1 MLSHDN
7 SEQRVE
13 RVRVRL
19 EGSTWS
25 VPFGL
30 DQVSHVL
37 ARVSAG
43 DSLSTVGGDFQSS
56 EMRGELEPE
65 CPISPNTRG
74 VTGACC
80 RVDRTMVDFSY
91 DTRDKLSDRCANC
104 STLQPDVTQDT
115 PAVNF

>member
-1 MLSHDN
+1 MLCVGYVCPGLTVNVISLCLLNRSPLMLSHDI

-19 EGSTWS
+19 AGSTWS

-43 DSLSTVGGDFQSS
+43 DSLSNHWWRFS
-56 EMRGELEPE
+56 ELRNAGRVRAAVSDEP
-65 CPISPNTRG
+65 
-74 VTGACC
+74 
-80 RVDRTMVDFSY
+80 
-91 DTRDKLSDRCANC
+91 
-104 STLQPDVTQDT
+104 
-115 PAVNF
+115 